1 MSSTVIVPN
10 KLTVAFCNAGDK
22 SSSIPLTVS
31 SGDEAL
37 GKVSFSKGWPSV
49 CGLPTAS
56 GGVAPTREDF
66 NEIFNIVTRL
76 GQWQSVGGAMRFDA
90 NHATAING
98 YPVGATVLSTTNNGY
113 WINTVDGNTND
124 PDSISTGWTKDWGS
138 GGGGGGGG
146 IVNTVTVV
154 ATHGFSGSSSG
165 GTNPQLT
172 LSTTV
177 TTGSILK
184 SNSGSLAAA
193 VDGTDYLSPTT
204 GVKSGGAQTASIN
217 TTAHTSNY
225 TVVDTDYFV
234 IMGGTSALTLTL
246 PVASSHAGRILQIMN
261 TNNTGNYL
269 NFINGPIR
277 FANFVNLFG
286 YPTSAQPSMTVAG
299 IFSDGTYWISMNYAP
314 NYIPPIQSDGG

>member
-90 NHATAING
+90 GHATAING

-124 PDSISTGWTKDWGS
+124 PDTISTGWTKDWG

-165 GTNPQLT
+165 GTDPQLT

-234 IMGGTSALTLTL
+234 RMNGSSLTVTL
-246 PVASSHAGRILQIMN
+246 PVASSHAGRILQIVN
-261 TNNTGNYL
+261 VSDASSLLFT
-269 NFINGPIR
+269 NGPIYSP
-277 FANFVNLFG
+277 G
-286 YPTSAQPSMTVAG
+286 YFNTFITTQSPNSVVG
-299 IFSDGTYWISMNYAP
+299 IFSDGTHWILMNYISTSTT
-314 NYIPPIQSDGG
+314 IP

>member
-66 NEIFNIVTRL
+66 NEIFNIITRL

-90 NHATAING
+90 GHATAING

-124 PDSISTGWTKDWGS
+124 PDSISTGWTKDWG
-138 GGGGGGGG
+138 GGGGDGGG

-165 GTNPQLT
+165 GTDPQLT

-193 VDGTDYLSPTT
+193 VDGTDYLSPAT

-217 TTAHTSNY
+217 TTAHTLNY

-234 IMGGTSALTLTL
+234 RMNGNSLTVTL
-246 PVASSHAGRILQIMN
+246 PVASSHAGRILQIVN
-261 TNNTGNYL
+261 VSLAYSLG
-269 NFINGPIR
+269 FVNGPIYSPADI
-277 FANFVNLFG
+277 FPN
-286 YPTSAQPSMTVAG
+286 YQPPNSVAG
-299 IFSDGTYWISMNYAP
+299 IFSDGTHWILMNYVSINTP
-314 NYIPPIQSDGG
+314 IP